1 MILRPKAQLTAFV
14 LLASLISW
22 SLPADAATEREL
34 FKYAGQA
41 KIKLDR
47 SKQKQKF
54 RHNWLNVID
63 RYKRVV
69 KKNPNSRYA
78 RNSLLIM
85 GDLYLGLYKRSRL
98 SSDLDESLDYY
109 RRLTKRFPNDHF
121 AGQAQFGIGKIYYSF
136 KKDKDRAYV
145 EFLKVEINHPQSPQV
160 AEARQWLAKISGF
173 SPRKTRPKETI
184 PAPGG
189 VALVKGIR
197 HWSTATYTRVVIDV
211 DRRISFTD
219 HLLRPDPQLKKPMR
233 LYLDLART
241 RIKPNMQDVLPI
253 ANQLLRQVRV
263 AQYDA
268 KTVRVVLDIG
278 DIETYKIFTLRQP
291 FRLVVDVTGRSA
303 GQTVA
308 KTGVKKVAKTGSK
321 TLSTPSPLKDLR
333 ATADKRKKVPR
344 GLAKKNAKKSSLAR
358 QLGLGVRKIV
368 IDPDHGGKD
377 KGATGKTGLKEK
389 DLTLLVA
396 KELARK
402 IKTNLGIEVILTR
415 NKDVFLPL
423 EERTALAN
431 TAGADLFISVHA
443 NAHRDTRIYGIETY
457 FLNLATDEEAMRVAA
472 RENATSTKNMS
483 DLELILNDL
492 MLNSKITESSQLAKQ
507 VQSGMVKSLQKKYR
521 NVKNMGVKQAPFY
534 VLIGANMPSIL
545 IEIAF
550 ISNKAEENR
559 MRNKYYRTRLV
570 EGVIGGIKQYTRSI
584 KVAEVR

>member
-1 MILRPKAQLTAFV
+1 MSLRPKAQLTAFI

-54 RHNWLNVID
+54 RHNWFNVID

-121 AGQAQFGIGKIYYSF
+121 AGQAQFGIGKIYYSI

-233 LYLDLART
+233 LYLDLARA
-241 RIKPNMQDVLPI
+241 RIKPNMRDVLPI

-303 GQTVA
+303 KQTVA
-308 KTGVKKVAKTGSK
+308 KTRSK
-321 TLSTPSPLKDLR
+321 TLSTPPPLKDLR

-368 IDPDHGGKD
+368 IDPGHGGKD

-443 NAHRDTRIYGIETY
+443 NAHRDNRIYGIETY

>member
-1 MILRPKAQLTAFV
+1 MILRSKAQLTAFI

-69 KKNPNSRYA
+69 KKNPNSRFA

-121 AGQAQFGIGKIYYSF
+121 AGRAQLGIGKIYYST

-160 AEARQWLAKISGF
+160 AEARKWLAKISGS
-173 SPRKTRPKETI
+173 SPRKTRPKKTT

-233 LYLDLART
+233 LYLDLARA
-241 RIKPNMQDVLPI
+241 RIKPDMRDVLPI
-253 ANQLLRQVRV
+253 ANKLLRQVRV

-278 DIETYKIFTLRQP
+278 DIETYRIFTLRQP
-291 FRLVVDVTGRSA
+291 FRLVVDVTGRSTK
-303 GQTVA
+303 QTVV
-308 KTGVKKVAKTGSK
+308 KTGVKKAAKTGSK
-321 TLSTPSPLKDLR
+321 TLSTPPPLKDLR

-358 QLGLGVRKIV
+358 QLGLGVRRIV
-368 IDPDHGGKD
+368 IDPGHGGKD

-443 NAHRDTRIYGIETY
+443 NAHRDNRIYGIETY

-472 RENATSTKNMS
+472 RENATSAKNMS

-507 VQSGMVKSLQKKYR
+507 VQTAMVKNLRKKYK
-521 NVKNMGVKQAPFY
+521 NVKDMGVKQAPFY

-559 MRNKYYRTRLV
+559 MRNKYYRSRLI